1 MHYSGLRC
9 THQFDCVQ
17 SILQT
22 RAYSVR
28 LESFVPRAQ
37 IRMIFSI
44 WNEYIWYSTRV
55 HENNSQS
62 NTQVRVAKWSSRLQ
76 MQVKHWS
83 TDAGRVQEYRC
94 HVKYMSTDASRIQEY
109 RPQPS
114 TWVQMPCQLS
124 CEHKCARGGSHPAAT
139 LHHTVKIQCSL
150 ERNHWV
156 RNFVPRSYCQVLL
169 QGKNFIFLKVF

>member
-28 LESFVPRAQ
+28 LESFVPGAQ

-44 WNEYIWYSTRV
+44 LNEYICMICHSSTWEQFSVLYTSTRFL
-55 HENNSQS
+55 S
-62 NTQVRVAKWSSRLQ
+62 KSSTGVQ

-150 ERNHWV
+150 KRNH
-156 RNFVPRSYCQVLL
+156 
-169 QGKNFIFLKVF
+169 

>member
-37 IRMIFSI
+37 IGMIFSI
-44 WNEYIWYSTRV
+44 LNEYIWYSTRV

-62 NTQVRVAKWSSRLQ
+62 STQVRIAKSSTGVQ
-76 MQVKHWS
+76 MPAEYKS
-83 TDAGRVQEYRC
+83 TDASRVHEYRC
-94 HVKYMSTDASRIQEY
+94 HVNWAVSTNVPAEVHTQR
-109 RPQPS
+109 QPS
-114 TWVQMPCQLS
+114 ITLS
-124 CEHKCARGGSHPAAT
+124 KSNAHWRGIT
-139 LHHTVKIQCSL
+139 KYKFCTQKYCCNVKIQCSL
-150 ERNHWV
+150 ERNH
-156 RNFVPRSYCQVLL
+156 
-169 QGKNFIFLKVF
+169 